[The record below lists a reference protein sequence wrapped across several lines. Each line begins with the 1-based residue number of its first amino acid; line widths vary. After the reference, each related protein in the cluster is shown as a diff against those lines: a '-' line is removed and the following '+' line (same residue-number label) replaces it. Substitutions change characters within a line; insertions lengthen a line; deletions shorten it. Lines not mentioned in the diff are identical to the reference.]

1 MFSLSSKP
9 PSYGRPAEAN
19 RVDLKHNFSGSWFC
33 SYMPFFLIFIVI
45 LCFFFCTISWFYLR
59 VKWLGLGFFFSVKVI
74 ALNRITQ
81 ELLKQNGLEN
91 RVLVNNVNSSLH

>member
-1 MFSLSSKP
+1 MEDQLKQTELISNITFQGRGFAHTCLFLFLSL
-9 PSYGRPAEAN
+9 
-19 RVDLKHNFSGSWFC
+19 F
-33 SYMPFFLIFIVI
+33 

-59 VKWLGLGFFFSVKVI
+59 VKCLGLGFFFSVKVI
-74 ALNRITQ
+74 ALNRTTQ